1 MTIIFNEAL
10 AHYRWSQS
18 INPLN
23 RFFSAQSAVC
33 NVAQKC
39 NKINHTTI
47 IFSLNS
53 KKIIGILNVD
63 IIKFEFLIWFLSH
76 FPIIFPTVVLVQECW
91 QVKLTTFQMWSQSSA
106 VGSVQTPPPT
116 MTLTF
121 FALAMH
127 EHLLARNTSLL
138 SSHQSLE
145 KTGADYF
152 SKLYLSLSPSSQ
164 QGWGG
169 LQTRALSSPLL
180 LEKWMQNRCLPGPLS
195 TNYRFIC
202 SNFLI
207 FFRALLDS

>member
-1 MTIIFNEAL
+1 MLTQQCVTLPKSATK
-10 AHYRWSQS
+10 S
-18 INPLN
+18 ITLQY
-23 RFFSAQSAVC
+23 FC
-33 NVAQKC
+33 LLAQK
-39 NKINHTTI
+39 K
-47 IFSLNS
+47 S
-53 KKIIGILNVD
+53 IGISNVE
-63 IIKFEFLIWFLSH
+63 IIKFECLSWFLSQ
-76 FPIIFPTVVLVQECW
+76 FPIIFPTVVLEQECW
-91 QVKLTTFQMWSQSSA
+91 QVKLTTFQMWPQSSA

-164 QGWGG
+164 QCWGG

>member
-1 MTIIFNEAL
+1 M
-10 AHYRWSQS
+10 WPQS
-18 INPLN
+18 
-23 RFFSAQSAVC
+23 C
-33 NVAQKC
+33 
-39 NKINHTTI
+39 
-47 IFSLNS
+47 
-53 KKIIGILNVD
+53 
-63 IIKFEFLIWFLSH
+63 
-76 FPIIFPTVVLVQECW
+76 
-91 QVKLTTFQMWSQSSA
+91 A

-152 SKLYLSLSPSSQ
+152 SKLYLSLFLSALS
-164 QGWGG
+164 
-169 LQTRALSSPLL
+169 LQTRALSSQRS
-180 LEKWMQNRCLPGPLS
+180 ECKTGVYQALS

-207 FFRALLDS
+207 FLSARVSRPFFGQTCISHKPFQISIQFSRTLLHFFLNPF

>member
-1 MTIIFNEAL
+1 MTK
-10 AHYRWSQS
+10 S
-18 INPLN
+18 ITLQY
-23 RFFSAQSAVC
+23 FA
-33 NVAQKC
+33 
-39 NKINHTTI
+39 
-47 IFSLNS
+47 SLG
-53 KKIIGILNVD
+53 KEIKGISNIEIVKLCWVS
-63 IIKFEFLIWFLSH
+63 WFLSH

-91 QVKLTTFQMWSQSSA
+91 QVKLTTYQMWPQSST

-152 SKLYLSLSPSSQ
+152 SKLYLSLSPSQ
-164 QGWGG
+164 QCWGG
-169 LQTRALSSPLL
+169 LQRRALSSPLL
-180 LEKWMQNRCLPGPLS
+180 LETEKWMQNRCLPGPLS

-207 FFRALLDS
+207 FFRAIR